1 MKNLRVIILLLGCII
16 STSSAQ
22 NAPPT
27 LHSILSPNIANGY
40 LPDTLYHLNVNFN
53 ENSNKR
59 SFRLKITN
67 QANPGVIGVFSPVA
81 SNIDT
86 LTENGMFFVVSD
98 TGTAA
103 GGNFTW
109 LTPASAN
116 ETISFELIA
125 AAEDRPNSQPDIVYT
140 CIYQVTSSSFGL
152 TGNCSNSMQVGI
164 IEQNIFTDNFN
175 LYPNPAE
182 QSCTISYTL
191 SESESIRI
199 DILDSGGK
207 LIQHVFEGNEA
218 TGVCGHR
225 VSTCDLTTGI
235 YLARVLISDKPHYH
249 KFSVH

>member
-1 MKNLRVIILLLGCII
+1 MKNLRIIIVLFGGII
-16 STSSAQ
+16 SASSAQ
-22 NAPPT
+22 NAPPI
-27 LHSILSPNIANGY
+27 LHSILSPNIASGY

-67 QANPGVIGVFSPVA
+67 QANPGGIGIFTPVA

-86 LTENGMFFVVSD
+86 LTENGMFYVVSD

-103 GGNFTW
+103 GGNFNW

-116 ETISFELIA
+116 ETINFELAA
-125 AAEDRPNSQPDIVYT
+125 AAEDRPNSQPDIVYI

-164 IEQNIFTDNFN
+164 IEQSSFTDNFN

-191 SESESIRI
+191 SASESVRI
-199 DILDSGGK
+199 DILDPAGK
-207 LIQHVFEGNEA
+207 LIRHVFEGNERP
-218 TGVCGHR
+218 GVCKHR
-225 VSTCDLTTGI
+225 LNTGDLTSGI
-235 YLARVLISDKPHYH
+235 YLARVLISDNPHYH
-249 KFSVH
+249 KFSIH